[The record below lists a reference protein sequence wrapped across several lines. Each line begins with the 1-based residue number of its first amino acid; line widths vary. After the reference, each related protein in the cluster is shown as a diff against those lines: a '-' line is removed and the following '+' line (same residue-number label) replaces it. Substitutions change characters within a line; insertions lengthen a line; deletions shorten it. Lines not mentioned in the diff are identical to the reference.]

1 MERLDDAHR
10 RPPGPEQFAGGGRT
24 EGDRHVA
31 KLDCTATGI
40 GVHNDF
46 GGNGVGEAQIVR
58 GSHAVDKHPRL
69 VAAPDGGDDGAGIGR
84 IWLLGEFVEPGLI
97 VKAATIRLR
106 ASAFVRRCSVLST
119 ASRDARS
126 TKSLGVQTLRGSAP
140 RMRSSMTVF
149 RPGESLFMS
158 EICSTFS
165 DGATVM
171 SETDIQISDR
181 CSGTYLDPP
190 A

>member
-24 EGDRHVA
+24 KGDRHVA

-69 VAAPDGGDDGAGIGR
+69 VAAPDGVDDGARVGR

-97 VKAATIRLR
+97 VKAAIDPSEGFGLCQ
-106 ASAFVRRCSVLST
+106 ALQCFVDGVPRRQIDEIAGRPNLARFGRT
-119 ASRDARS
+119 DAVEHD
-126 TKSLGVQTLRGSAP
+126 GFQTGRIALHVRN
-140 RMRSSMTVF
+140 
-149 RPGESLFMS
+149 L
-158 EICSTFS
+158 
-165 DGATVM
+165 
-171 SETDIQISDR
+171 
-181 CSGTYLDPP
+181 
-190 A
+190 